1 MLDTELPDQ
10 DNVSEDIW
18 TRIKQLRI
26 RDLVNAIKQIVLND
40 FQHLINVARGRQ
52 LNLETAILLFK
63 EFVKTRTGCAILIT
77 LAVVIGIT
85 LFVYPMAVASPFLTT
100 IGFTSAGPAGESV
113 AAAAQSTLGVGAV
126 FSTFQSAAMAGY
138 GATIVAGVVQVAVI
152 AVTAVAGYKLWNMHK
167 RKHTQVV
174 LDD

>member
-26 RDLVNAIKQIVLND
+26 RDKMLDLDLHFPPPPNTNA
-40 FQHLINVARGRQ
+40 
-52 LNLETAILLFK
+52 
-63 EFVKTRTGCAILIT
+63 
-77 LAVVIGIT
+77 
-85 LFVYPMAVASPFLTT
+85 LT
-100 IGFTSAGPAGESV
+100 ESV

-126 FSTFQSAAMAGY
+126 FNTFQSAAMAGY

-152 AVTAVAGYKLWNMHK
+152 AITAVAGYKLWNMHK